1 MKCDICDREFANSE
15 EVKRHQERE
24 HPRDGGGDDGLEQP
38 DLLDGERPDPVVRPT
53 R

>member
-15 EVKRHQERE
+15 ELNAHKERE
-24 HPRDGGGDDGLEQP
+24 HPVDDSDDNLEAP
-38 DLLDGERPDPVVRPT
+38 DMMEGPDPVVRPA

>member
-15 EVKRHQERE
+15 EMNAHKERE
-24 HPRDGGGDDGLEQP
+24 HPVDGDDDLEAP
-38 DLLDGERPDPVVRPT
+38 DMIERPQPVVRPA